1 MSAEIIDGKAVAAS
15 VEQQLRESIA
25 GLAARGIQP
34 CLVALRVGDDPASEV
49 YVRNKARKAEELGLC
64 GIQRHLPAAIGQDE
78 LGKEIDR
85 LNSDET
91 VDGILLQ
98 LPLPSHLDAKELID
112 RIAPEKDVD
121 GFHPVNVGN
130 LQLGRKSLVPCTP
143 AGVIRLIESTGQPIR
158 GKHAVV
164 IGRSD
169 IVGKPLAA
177 LLLQQDATVTICHS
191 RTEGL
196 ADHTR
201 RADIV
206 VAAVGRPLIVG
217 GDLLREG
224 AIVIDVGINR
234 LVRHPETEAL
244 LRHDAVKSHQLQQ
257 RGSVLVGDVDFA
269 AAQQIAGWI
278 TPVPGGVGP
287 MTIAML
293 MSNTVEAA
301 TARRR

>member
-15 VEQQLRESIA
+15 LEQELRESIA
-25 GLAARGIQP
+25 RLAARAVQP

-49 YVRNKARKAEELGLC
+49 YVRNKARKAEELGLR
-64 GIQRHLPAAIGQDE
+64 GIQRHLPGGIGQLE
-78 LGKEIDR
+78 LGEEIDR
-85 LNSDET
+85 LNSDDA

-98 LPLPSHLDAKELID
+98 LPLPSHLDAKALID
-112 RIAPEKDVD
+112 RIDPAKDVD

-130 LQLGRKSLVPCTP
+130 LHLGRKSLVPCTP

-169 IVGKPLAA
+169 IVGKPVAS
-177 LLLQQDATVTICHS
+177 LLLQRDATVTICHS
-191 RTEGL
+191 RTAGL
-196 ADHTR
+196 AEHTR

-206 VAAVGRPLIVG
+206 VAAVGRPLMVG
-217 GDLLREG
+217 GELLRQG
-224 AIVIDVGINR
+224 AIVVDVGINR
-234 LVRHPETEAL
+234 LERDPDTEAL

-257 RGSVLVGDVDFA
+257 KGSVLVGDVDFA

-301 TARRR
+301 IARRG